1 MSLRRRLLALTLFA
15 LLTPAIAQ
23 GRTLACS
30 TDFQTRVACFIEQ
43 IVWTLGPFE
52 FAVGIDTLAATQSH
66 VAPYAAFSWY
76 APTWSA
82 TIEAATPPFAFTGRP
97 NPIRFSFTTRW

>member
-1 MSLRRRLLALTLFA
+1 VRRRLLALALFA

-23 GRTLACS
+23 GSRTLACS
-30 TDFQTRVACFIEQ
+30 TDFQTRVACYIEQ
-43 IVWTLGPFE
+43 TVWTLGPFE
-52 FAVGIDTLAATQSH
+52 FSIGVDTLAAAQSH
-66 VAPYAAFSWY
+66 VAPYAAFSWH

-82 TIEAATPPFAFTGRP
+82 TIEAATPPFAFTGRS